1 MARKSK
7 ATPAADPEPAPI
19 SEELLLAEDPIQT
32 NVGRATGMLEVTN
45 RGDRHIQV
53 GSHLHFFEVNRA
65 LVLDRAASFGRRLN
79 IPSGQAVRFEP
90 GQTQRVTLVAL
101 GGKGLVHGCNRLTKS
116 SVRSATQKRRAL
128 ARLQEWMG

>member
-1 MARKSK
+1 S
-7 ATPAADPEPAPI
+7 EAPVY
-19 SEELLLAEDPIQT
+19 SPSGLS
-32 NVGRATGMLEVTN
+32 GRGC
-45 RGDRHIQV
+45 HF
-53 GSHLHFFEVNRA
+53 HFFEVNRA